1 MLTLS
6 VFLYLEQRY
15 CSVVLYVNFDS
26 IFVGRI
32 NIIFVH
38 TKLKQA
44 LLHREPAKLV
54 SLRNV
59 WEVSRGPD
67 V

>member
-1 MLTLS
+1 M
-6 VFLYLEQRY
+6 
-15 CSVVLYVNFDS
+15 S
-26 IFVGRI
+26 ILIAFVGRI

-59 WEVSRGPD
+59 LGSKSWTGCLTSPSTTISGRVFEHESY
-67 V
+67 